1 MKLLLNKE
9 AFQSDIWGSAIGFFN
24 RVFGDVEI
32 LSIEGVAPGKKWFH
46 KLQYS
51 LELKF
56 AGKINDNADIFEK
69 RFECSTENIVLNLSC
84 QDIKKV
90 ISTYP
95 SSEVWNIEYN
105 GENVSFWEV
114 GGIGLSEL
122 TTNADTIRIDFV
134 KYVQGGRFV
143 VDSAFYNPHY
153 SACRNFQKM
162 LSTMPR
168 VFARIICGDTPQIP
182 TYESAFVS
190 KFSYSKYI
198 LNFYGGI
205 IKKYWAVI
213 SNKLFGYY
221 NERWTVAIGNGCFH
235 RDGVSKIC
243 VQSMPKDEFWA
254 DPFLVDKDGKK
265 YLFFEKFPFD
275 KKKGIISVG
284 EVVNGR
290 VLNVRDIIEQP
301 YHLSYPNVFEEDG
314 TYYMIPECSANR
326 RIEIYKCIDFP
337 EKWELYSYGFDGES
351 LVDTCYYKDK
361 DGQRWLIASCSW
373 NDIDTHN
380 EVLNIY
386 QIDSLK
392 LNLITPHK
400 NNPVIVD
407 SRKGRN
413 GGRIYVEDGV
423 VIRVAQDN
431 RYGKYGH
438 GVSLQ
443 AIEKLTLDSYM
454 ERPIVSFKGEEIEGY
469 SGTHQM
475 CQIDDMFVMD
485 LRQ

>member
-1 MKLLLNKE
+1 MKLLVNKE
-9 AFQSDIWGSAIGFFN
+9 AFQSNIWGSAIGYFN
-24 RVFGDVEI
+24 RVFGSIDI
-32 LSIEGVAPGKKWFH
+32 LPIEGVAPVQKWFH

-56 AGKINDNADIFEK
+56 AGSVNDNTYIFDK
-69 RFECSTENIVLNLSC
+69 RVECSTENIVLNLSC
-84 QDIKKV
+84 QEITK
-90 ISTYP
+90 ILSTYP
-95 SSEVWNIEYN
+95 SCEVWNIEYH
-105 GENVSFWEV
+105 GKNVSFWEV
-114 GGIGLSEL
+114 GGIGLFEL
-122 TTNADTIRIDFV
+122 TSHVDTIRIDFV
-134 KYVQGGRFV
+134 KYVQGKRIV
-143 VDSAFYNPHY
+143 VDYAFYNLHY

-168 VFARIICGDTPQIP
+168 IFVRNVCGEAPQIS
-182 TYESAFVS
+182 TYESNKEF
-190 KFSYSKYI
+190 KFSYYNYI
-198 LNFYGGI
+198 LNFYGSI
-205 IKKYWAVI
+205 IKKYWNVI

-221 NERWTVAIGNGCFH
+221 DERWTVAIGKGSFCRSGARN
-235 RDGVSKIC
+235 IC
-243 VQSMPKDEFWA
+243 VQSMPKGEFWA
-254 DPFLVDKDGKK
+254 DPFIVEKEGKS
-265 YLFFEKFPFD
+265 YLFFERFPFD

-284 EVVNGR
+284 EVVNGN
-290 VLNVRDIIEQP
+290 VCNVRDIIEQP

-314 TYYMIPECSANR
+314 AFYMIPECSANR
-326 RIEIYKCIDFP
+326 RVEIYKCTDFP
-337 EKWELYSYGFDGES
+337 EKWELYSFGFEGES

-361 DGQRWLIASCSW
+361 DGQKWLIASCSW
-373 NDIDTHN
+373 NDIETHN

-392 LNLITPHK
+392 LNKITPHK

-413 GGRIYVEDGV
+413 GGRIYEEDGV

-454 ERPIVSFKGEEIEGY
+454 ERPIASFKGEEIEGY

-475 CQIDDMFVMD
+475 CQIENSFVID
-485 LRQ
+485 LKE